1 MTTTRTSDLRCE
13 ARHGCQPEVR
23 SGRLRRSGPV
33 LNPHTLSGESL
44 RVSGGV
50 VRSQIRGDL
59 EWQRGE
65 IFGLLGPNGAGKTTT
80 LRMLAKILAPTGG
93 RAWIDG
99 VDVAADPLEA
109 RRRLGLLSGTTG
121 LYPRLTARETLV
133 YFGRLHGIVED
144 ELQTRVE

>member
-1 MTTTRTSDLRCE
+1 MHPEERPAIQANGLIKTFQDPLRGKVE
-13 ARHGCQPEVR
+13 AVKG
-23 SGRLRRSGPV
+23 
-33 LNPHTLSGESL
+33 
-44 RVSGGV
+44 
-50 VRSQIRGDL
+50 IDL
-59 EWQRGE
+59 ECQRGE

-109 RRRLGLLSGTTG
+109 RRRLGFLSGTTG